1 MNFKKFNDIGDSEPR
16 AWNKDVIGSRF
27 AVDEDEDDE
36 IPVPYCDEFDEEM
49 ETEDDAEEEPI
60 EEDETETETES
71 ITSIGKPIKRA
82 LKTTGPVLQEE
93 TDFMQE

>member
-16 AWNKDVIGSRF
+16 AWNKDFIGSRF
-27 AVDEDEDDE
+27 TVDEDEEDE
-36 IPVPYCDEFDEEM
+36 IPVPYCDEFDDEM
-49 ETEDDAEEEPI
+49 ETEDDTDEQL

-71 ITSIGKPIKRA
+71 ITSIGKPIKRV
-82 LKTTGPVLQEE
+82 LKNTGPILQEE